1 MKQTLRPQPR
11 KLTLAAD
18 VVRHLRTVDPGDLRR
33 VHGGIDDQTRSCD
46 AIDHEALGRIGG

>member
-46 AIDHEALGRIGG
+46 AIDHGALGRIGG